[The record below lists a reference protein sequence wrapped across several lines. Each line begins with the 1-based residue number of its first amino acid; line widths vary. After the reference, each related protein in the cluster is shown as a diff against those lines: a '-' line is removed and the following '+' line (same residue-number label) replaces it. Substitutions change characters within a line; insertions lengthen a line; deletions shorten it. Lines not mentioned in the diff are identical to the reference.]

1 MTLQTEEQAIEAAAQ
16 ARAEVTG
23 DDVGQIK
30 RSLMASVNNSIAG
43 TYDQYQAIA
52 AAFVQY
58 AEADGA
64 LQFGRSNATDI
75 ETVSAEVGKGR
86 VTVVPEYYD
95 EGDHV
100 VAPSL
105 TPDSYT
111 LHP

>member
-1 MTLQTEEQAIEAAAQ
+1 
-16 ARAEVTG
+16 
-23 DDVGQIK
+23 
-30 RSLMASVNNSIAG
+30 MASVNNSIAG

-86 VTVVPEYYD
+86 ATVVPEYYD

-111 LHP
+111 RTVQNVFTQPGCSSLSHPG

>member
-1 MTLQTEEQAIEAAAQ
+1 
-16 ARAEVTG
+16 
-23 DDVGQIK
+23 
-30 RSLMASVNNSIAG
+30 MASVNNSIAG

-111 LHP
+111 PQAHVPLDAACCSSLSHPG